1 MKKKKMRNKTVS
13 ILMAMLLCVSSL
25 TGCGSKSSDKMD
37 KDGNITLNFWSIYP
51 EGDANYD
58 WFQKIIAEYEEE
70 HTNVKI
76 NYVGISFWDYFT
88 KITTAMTD
96 P

>member
-1 MKKKKMRNKTVS
+1 MRNKTVS

-70 HTNVKI
+70 HTNVKSI
-76 NYVGISFWDYFT
+76 MWVFLSGIIS
-88 KITTAMTD
+88 
-96 P
+96 PRLLRQ